1 MGRVFQKRSCC
12 CCSWRRL
19 DYARLLLVAASI
31 ASSLG
36 HGLRIRIPDSGYRTA
51 GKVVDEGGG
60 GVAWWRLRS
69 HQYATCELQMYN
81 MITCKSRDCDWD
93 YCTHTHT
100 AIFTILLA
108 PYSFLATAPLVV
120 FFYCLIFFFFRF
132 EQLPN
137 KLKNS
142 YDFDISFFPFLIS
155 FPFHLPCYAFRY
167 SSFVVLYSHVFS

>member
-120 FFYCLIFFFFRF
+120 FFYCSIAEQAQKFIRF
-132 EQLPN
+132 
-137 KLKNS
+137 
-142 YDFDISFFPFLIS
+142 
-155 FPFHLPCYAFRY
+155 
-167 SSFVVLYSHVFS
+167 